1 MTISLTRFCKDRDL
15 PKTSVY
21 RRCQELKI
29 DITNGLDE
37 ATIARLDQEFAAQVA
52 AKALRP
58 EVLPGNHASAITL
71 KTEVQATSLEQFR
84 TDRIRQYL
92 SNPQEMMEG
101 IDLVLDSI
109 EEGMEAAELQQEQE
123 LQQLRQVK
131 RKAQKRLEQFRRR
144 TDEYR
149 LKTDILASIQNSE
162 LDEIEDLQEEVNSL
176 GKRGTQSSQPS
187 QS

>member
-1 MTISLTRFCKDRDL
+1 MSISLTQFCKDRDL

-29 DITNGLDE
+29 DVTNGLDE
-37 ATIARLDQEFAAQVA
+37 AAIARLEQEFAQTQA
-52 AKALRP
+52 ARALKP
-58 EVLPGNHASAITL
+58 EVLPGNHAKAIALRTNVQSA
-71 KTEVQATSLEQFR
+71 SLEEFR

-162 LDEIEDLQEEVNSL
+162 LDEIEDLQAEVNSL
-176 GKRGTQSSQPS
+176 GKSGS
-187 QS
+187 